1 MNIPLISAIRNYL
14 QGDGLVILPE
24 MELLL
29 FGLAILIIGSSI
41 DKSTEETW
49 FWKLLFKDF
58 YAKAGFAGT
67 LFSAFTLWRLRGAVA
82 ASPQGQFSGF
92 HESVVVDP
100 FFLFFA
106 ILFLAATALVILL
119 SVKYLEIEKEQ
130 EGEYFALLL
139 FACVGMMFMASGVD
153 LIVMFLGLETMALS
167 FYVLTGFLRR
177 EKRSNEAALKYVLL
191 GAFSSGIL
199 AYGFSLLYG
208 LTGTTNVGNIQAAF
222 DLRSPLAR
230 IIEMSRQPGTM
241 GNQAHQV
248 LQMRY
253 PAALHL
259 EPTLLNHATLLAA
272 AAFVLVA
279 VGLFFKIAAVPF
291 HQWAP
296 DVYEGAPTP
305 VTTYVSVA
313 SKTASFAL
321 LLRLFTT
328 VFEPSHQTWI
338 YLIAG
343 IAVASLTWGNL
354 AALTQTNVKRLLA
367 YSSISHVGYILLG
380 LLSWDESTG
389 TLTKAAST
397 GIAYYLLSYV
407 FMTAGAFAVII
418 VLRQKGLIGEELE
431 DLNGLYHRSPAA
443 AVLLLIF
450 MLSLAGIPPTAGFM
464 GKYFIF
470 LSLIETHHPVLAVF
484 AVLYIVPAL
493 YYYLRIVVHA
503 WLKQPGEA
511 PRPVMTSAQAV
522 ALGIAVF
529 VTLAAGLYPEP
540 FTRLAQY
547 AFGQ

>member
-1 MNIPLISAIRNYL
+1 MNIPILNSIFSYL
-14 QGDGLVILPE
+14 QGDGAVILPQ
-24 MELLL
+24 MQLTL
-29 FGLAILIIGSSI
+29 FGLGILLIGFSVDESM
-41 DKSTEETW
+41 ENNR
-49 FWKLLFKDF
+49 FWRLFFKDF
-58 YAKAGFAGT
+58 SAKAAFAGV
-67 LFSAFTLWRLRGAVA
+67 LFSGLSLWKLRGRVA
-82 ASPQGQFSGF
+82 GSGTLAGF
-92 HESVVVDP
+92 HESVVVDGFLI
-100 FFLFFA
+100 FFGA
-106 ILFLAATALVILL
+106 LFLVATALVILL
-119 SVKYLEIEKEQ
+119 SVKYLEIEREQ
-130 EGEYFALLL
+130 EGEYYALLL
-139 FACVGMMFMASGVD
+139 FACVGMMLMASGVD

-208 LTGTTNVGNIQAAF
+208 LSASTNITAIRGALQGREDLVRRIVISQQAGPAG
-222 DLRSPLAR
+222 
-230 IIEMSRQPGTM
+230 EQMRQFFATRAPM
-241 GNQAHQV
+241 V
-248 LQMRY
+248 LQFD
-253 PAALHL
+253 PF
-259 EPTLLNHATLLAA
+259 TLQILPLL
-272 AAFVLVA
+272 AFVLIA

-291 HQWAP
+291 HMWAP

-305 VTTYVSVA
+305 ITAYVSVA

-321 LLRLFTT
+321 LLRLFLV
-328 VFEPSHQTWI
+328 VFSISQETWI

-343 IAVASLTWGNL
+343 VAVASLTWGNL

-380 LLSWDESTG
+380 LVAGNETG
-389 TLTKAAST
+389 LV
-397 GIAYYLLSYV
+397 GIAYYLLAYV

-431 DLNGLYHRSPAA
+431 DLNGLYQRSPAA

-470 LSLIETHHPVLAVF
+470 LSLIESKHPVLAVF

-493 YYYLRIVVHA
+493 YYYFRIIVHA

-511 PRPVMTSAQAV
+511 PRPLMTNAQAV
-522 ALGIAVF
+522 ALGVTVF

-540 FTRLAQY
+540 FTRLAHY
-547 AFGQ
+547 AFGL

>member
-1 MNIPLISAIRNYL
+1 MHIPLINSIVSYL
-14 QGDGLVILPE
+14 RGDGATILPE
-24 MELLL
+24 IELLL
-29 FGLAILIIGSSI
+29 FGLGILVI
-41 DKSTEETW
+41 D
-49 FWKLLFKDF
+49 FWIEQKEKYLN
-58 YAKAGFAGT
+58 AGMALAGT
-67 LFSAFTLWRLRGAVA
+67 FFSAFTLWRLRGAVA
-82 ASPQGQFSGF
+82 ARNEIAGF
-92 HESVVVDP
+92 HDSVVVDP

-106 ILFLAATALVILL
+106 TLFLAATVLVILL
-119 SVKYLEIEKEQ
+119 SVKYLEIEDEQ
-130 EGEYFALLL
+130 EGEYYALLL
-139 FACVGMMFMASGVD
+139 FACIGMMFMASGKD
-153 LIVMFLGLETMALS
+153 LIVQFLGLETMALS

-199 AYGFSLLYG
+199 AYGFSILYG
-208 LTGTTNVGNIQAAF
+208 LSGATNISTISDALGFREKLAHVVALSHLSGAPGEPARQM
-222 DLRSPLAR
+222 LAR
-230 IIEMSRQPGTM
+230 
-241 GNQAHQV
+241 QAPIALNFDPFT
-248 LQMRY
+248 LQ
-253 PAALHL
+253 
-259 EPTLLNHATLLAA
+259 LLPIL
-272 AAFVLVA
+272 AFVLVA

-305 VTTYVSVA
+305 VTAYVSVA

-328 VFEPSHQTWI
+328 VFAPSHETWI

-380 LLSWDESTG
+380 LVAWNT
-389 TLTKAAST
+389 TAFT
-397 GIAYYLLSYV
+397 GIAFYLFAYV

-418 VLRQKGLIGEELE
+418 VLRQRGLIGDELE
-431 DLNGLYHRSPAA
+431 DLNGLYQRSPAA

-470 LSLIETHHPVLAVF
+470 LSLIESHHPILAVF

-493 YYYLRIVVHA
+493 YYYFRIVVHA

-511 PRPVMTSAQAV
+511 PRPIMTSAQAV

-529 VTLAAGLYPEP
+529 VTLGAGLYPEP

>member
-1 MNIPLISAIRNYL
+1 MNIPFINSILSYL
-14 QGDGLVILPE
+14 RGDGATILPE
-24 MELLL
+24 IELLL
-29 FGLAILIIGSSI
+29 FGLGILMV
-41 DKSTEETW
+41 D
-49 FWKLLFKDF
+49 FWIEQKEKYLN
-58 YAKAGFAGT
+58 AGMALAGT
-67 LFSAFTLWRLRGAVA
+67 IFSAFTLWRLRPVVA
-82 ASPQGQFSGF
+82 ARGEVAGF
-92 HESVVVDP
+92 HQTVVVDS

-106 ILFLAATALVILL
+106 TVFLAATALVILL
-119 SVKYLEIEKEQ
+119 SVKYLEIEDEQ
-130 EGEYFALLL
+130 EGEYYALLL
-139 FACVGMMFMASGVD
+139 FACIGMMFMASGID
-153 LIVMFLGLETMALS
+153 LIVQFLGLETMALS

-199 AYGFSLLYG
+199 AYGFSILYG
-208 LTGTTNVGNIQAAF
+208 LSGATN
-222 DLRSPLAR
+222 LRGITDALRYRDNLVHAVALSHVPGAQGEAMRQLLTRQLPLALNFD
-230 IIEMSRQPGTM
+230 PFT
-241 GNQAHQV
+241 
-248 LQMRY
+248 LQ
-253 PAALHL
+253 
-259 EPTLLNHATLLAA
+259 LLPIL
-272 AAFVLVA
+272 AFVLVA
-279 VGLFFKIAAVPF
+279 VGLFFKVAAVPF

-305 VTTYVSVA
+305 ITAYVSVA

-321 LLRLFTT
+321 LLRLFTS
-328 VFEPSHQTWI
+328 VFAPSQQTWL
-338 YLIAG
+338 YLVAG

-380 LLSWDESTG
+380 LVAWNNT
-389 TLTKAAST
+389 AFT
-397 GIAYYLLSYV
+397 GIAFYLFAYV
-407 FMTAGAFAVII
+407 FMTAGAFATIV
-418 VLRQKGLIGEELE
+418 VLRQKGLIGDELE
-431 DLNGLYHRSPAA
+431 DLNGLYQRSPAA

-470 LSLIETHHPVLAVF
+470 LSLIESHHPVLAVF

-493 YYYLRIVVHA
+493 YYYFRIVVHA

-511 PRPVMTSAQAV
+511 PRPSMTSAQAV
-522 ALGIAVF
+522 ALAVAAF

>member
-1 MNIPLISAIRNYL
+1 MNIPVLNSIFSYL
-14 QGDGLVILPE
+14 QGDGAVVLPE
-24 MELLL
+24 MQLTL
-29 FGLAILIIGSSI
+29 FGLGILLIGFSVDESM
-41 DKSTEETW
+41 ENNW
-49 FWKLLFKDF
+49 FWRLFFKDF
-58 YAKAGFAGT
+58 SAKAAFAGV
-67 LFSAFTLWRLRGAVA
+67 LFSGLSLWKLRGRVA
-82 ASPQGQFSGF
+82 GSGTLSGF
-92 HESVVVDP
+92 HESVVVDG
-100 FFLFFA
+100 FLIFFA
-106 ILFLAATALVILL
+106 ALFLISTALVILL
-119 SVKYLEIEKEQ
+119 SVKYLEIEREQ
-130 EGEYFALLL
+130 EGEYYALLL
-139 FACVGMMFMASGVD
+139 FACVGMMLMASGVD

-208 LTGTTNVGNIQAAF
+208 LSASTNISAIRGALEGREDLVRRIVISQQAGPAG
-222 DLRSPLAR
+222 
-230 IIEMSRQPGTM
+230 E
-241 GNQAHQV
+241 
-248 LQMRY
+248 QMRQFFAARA
-253 PAALHL
+253 PMALHFD
-259 EPTLLNHATLLAA
+259 PFTLQILPLL
-272 AAFVLVA
+272 AFVLIT
-279 VGLFFKIAAVPF
+279 VGLFFKVAAVPF

-305 VTTYVSVA
+305 ITAYVSVA

-321 LLRLFTT
+321 VLRLFLV
-328 VFEPSHQTWI
+328 VFSISQATWI

-343 IAVASLTWGNL
+343 VAVASLTWGNL

-380 LLSWDESTG
+380 LVAGNETG
-389 TLTKAAST
+389 LV
-397 GIAYYLLSYV
+397 GIAYYLFAYV

-431 DLNGLYHRSPAA
+431 DLNGLYQRSPAA

-470 LSLIETHHPVLAVF
+470 LSLIESKHPVLAVF

-493 YYYLRIVVHA
+493 YYYFRIIVHA

-511 PRPVMTSAQAV
+511 AHPVMTNAQAV
-522 ALGIAVF
+522 ALGVTVF

-540 FTRLAQY
+540 FTRLAHY
-547 AFGQ
+547 AFGL

>member
-1 MNIPLISAIRNYL
+1 M
-14 QGDGLVILPE
+14 
-24 MELLL
+24 
-29 FGLAILIIGSSI
+29 
-41 DKSTEETW
+41 
-49 FWKLLFKDF
+49 
-58 YAKAGFAGT
+58 
-67 LFSAFTLWRLRGAVA
+67 
-82 ASPQGQFSGF
+82 
-92 HESVVVDP
+92 
-100 FFLFFA
+100 
-106 ILFLAATALVILL
+106 
-119 SVKYLEIEKEQ
+119 KYLEIEREQ
-130 EGEYFALLL
+130 EGEYYALLL
-139 FACVGMMFMASGVD
+139 LSCVGMMLMASGTD
-153 LIVMFLGLETMALS
+153 LIVLFLGLETMALS

-208 LTGTTNVGNIQAAF
+208 LSAFSQSHMRPSTNIGQI
-222 DLRSPLAR
+222 
-230 IIEMSRQPGTM
+230 G
-241 GNQAHQV
+241 
-248 LQMRY
+248 
-253 PAALHL
+253 AALYDRL
-259 EPTLLNHATLLAA
+259 RLSVGSGSPDWLAIL
-272 AAFVLVA
+272 AFVTILA
-279 VGLFFKIAAVPF
+279 GLFFKIGAVPF

-305 VTTYVSVA
+305 ISAYVSVA

-321 LLRLFTT
+321 LLRLIF
-328 VFEPSHQTWI
+328 VFGSTHVAWM

-343 IAVASLTWGNL
+343 VAVASLTWGNL

-380 LLSWDESTG
+380 LVAGNRTAL
-389 TLTKAAST
+389 T

-418 VLRQKGLIGEELE
+418 VLRQKGIIGEELD
-431 DLNGLYHRSPAA
+431 DLNGLYQRSPAA
-443 AVLLLIF
+443 ALLLLIF

-470 LSLIETHHPVLAVF
+470 LSLIESHHPVLAVF

-493 YYYLRIVVHA
+493 YYYFRIVVHA

-511 PRPVMTSAQAV
+511 PRPIMTSAQAV
-522 ALGIAVF
+522 ALGVAVF

>member
-1 MNIPLISAIRNYL
+1 MNIPILNSILSYL
-14 QGDGLVILPE
+14 RGDGATILPE
-24 MELLL
+24 IELLL
-29 FGLAILIIGSSI
+29 FGLGILVI
-41 DKSTEETW
+41 D
-49 FWKLLFKDF
+49 FWIEQKEKYLN
-58 YAKAGFAGT
+58 AGMALAGT
-67 LFSAFTLWRLRGAVA
+67 IFSAFTLWRLRGAVA
-82 ASPQGQFSGF
+82 ARGDFAGF
-92 HESVVVDP
+92 QDSVVVDP

-106 ILFLAATALVILL
+106 TLFLAATALVILL
-119 SVKYLEIEKEQ
+119 SVKYLEIEDEQ
-130 EGEYFALLL
+130 EGEYYALLL
-139 FACVGMMFMASGVD
+139 FACIGMMFMASGVD
-153 LIVMFLGLETMALS
+153 LIVQFLGLETMALS

-199 AYGFSLLYG
+199 AYGFSILYG
-208 LTGTTNVGNIQAAF
+208 LTGTTNIRNIQAAF
-222 DLRSPLAR
+222 EPRSALAR
-230 IIEMSRQPGTM
+230 VIEFSHQRGPLGDQARQIL
-241 GNQAHQV
+241 AE
-248 LQMRY
+248 RY
-253 PAALHL
+253 PAALHMD
-259 EPTLLNHATLLAA
+259 PSLLHQAPLFLV

-305 VTTYVSVA
+305 VTAYVSVA

-328 VFEPSHQTWI
+328 AFAPSHETWI
-338 YLIAG
+338 YLVAG

-380 LLSWDESTG
+380 LLAWNESTG
-389 TLTKAAST
+389 SLAKTAST

-407 FMTAGAFAVII
+407 FMTVGAFAVII
-418 VLRQKGLIGEELE
+418 VLRQKGLMGDELE
-431 DLNGLYHRSPAA
+431 DLNGLYQRSPAA

-470 LSLIETHHPVLAVF
+470 LSLIESHHPILAVF

-493 YYYLRIVVHA
+493 YYYFRIVVHA
-503 WLKQPGEA
+503 WLKQPGET

-540 FTRLAQY
+540 FTRLARY
-547 AFGQ
+547 AFGL